1 MRLDRIIKVFLL
13 VSALASVAHADDLE
27 DARRAYGA
35 GEFGE
40 ASTLLRPLAREGN
53 VEAQYLLGRL
63 YEQGDGVAK
72 DESEARRL
80 YQLAAGRG
88 HKLASERLAVV
99 GKSQSADESVALGW
113 YLPAAKQ
120 GDIEAQYNLGYMY
133 ETGWGVSINEK
144 EAARWYQEAATGGHD
159 QAQLRLGLMYMVGAG
174 VAQSKPKG
182 VEWLRKAAAGGSR
195 VAERLV
201 QELFDSADGASLD
214 AVKVISG
221 LRRIIDEG
229 DKRALATLLSS
240 LESARSRRD
249 GDGNG
254 NGRRANNANNNGG
267 GNERAESAP
276 VRATPQA
283 TQPPQTLQTLMPNDA
298 LMPVLSAE
306 SRQSNQSS
314 SSTPGMEGLVDD
326 SNSFRAAQVGASQGK
341 PEAQFE
347 LAVAYIVGRGVRKD
361 QQEALSWFK
370 QAAAKGHD
378 GAQTYM
384 HLWDD
389 QLEAAAAGG
398 TASVG
403 WLKEAARHW
412 DLDAMFRLGYL
423 FETGRGVTTSV
434 VEAAKWYRLAGD
446 QGHVEA
452 RRRLSGVERG
462 GGAAAPSLTG
472 EPGVAVDGLASAPS
486 IGIDG
491 RVAAG
496 ILAVLLA
503 ACVFY
508 VRRKGIPRIPL
519 GSGAAASVIPAG
531 MAKNAGPASEDLAF
545 LKDLWADGAAAH
557 AKATPAAA
565 KPNPAADAA
574 KRAPEGERVVREA
587 RPEKQEQPAKVVAA
601 PVPEVA
607 VAAVA
612 APAKAAAEPA
622 SPVPAATPAAAPAPI
637 TAREQS
643 GKINAADLKSAD
655 DKSRRPSLKGF
666 GATPDL
672 EPASRFDNVRHILA
686 EEFVR
691 VGISRDELAAG
702 RVSADSLFGGAVPL
716 DRAGKVLRR
725 VSGDPQRLS
734 ADSLISEFGS
744 SFAAEGMPAPRK
756 PVPSASGAAIAP
768 PAQPAPIPVQAK
780 PAPVRPAA
788 VKPAPAEVVTPA
800 LDMHAPLTA
809 DEERSLAE
817 VHFNIG
823 LMFARGEGVP
833 KNEQLAAKWYLKAA
847 EEGLA
852 EAQFSLSELY
862 ASGAGVKADPSKA
875 AYWLE
880 MAAKGGY
887 APAREPVRQRNQGG
901 L

>member
-1 MRLDRIIKVFLL
+1 MRLDRITRVFLL

-72 DESEARRL
+72 DENEARRL
-80 YQLAAGRG
+80 YKAAAGRG

-120 GDIEAQYNLGYMY
+120 GDVEAQYNLGYMY

-159 QAQLRLGLMYMVGAG
+159 QAQLRLGMMYMVGAG

-201 QELFDSADGASLD
+201 QELFDSSDGASLD

-221 LRRIIDEG
+221 LRRVIDEG

-240 LESARSRRD
+240 LETARSRR
-249 GDGNG
+249 GGEGNGNG
-254 NGRRANNANNNGG
+254 NGRHATNSNNGG
-267 GNERAESAP
+267 GTERAEPAG
-276 VRATPQA
+276 VRAAPPAPQ
-283 TQPPQTLQTLMPNDA
+283 TPQTLQTLMPNDA
-298 LMPVLSAE
+298 LMPELSTE
-306 SRQSNQSS
+306 SRQGSQVP
-314 SSTPGMEGLVDD
+314 TPGMEGLVDD

-347 LAVAYIVGRGVRKD
+347 LAVAYVVGRGVRKD

-398 TASVG
+398 TVSVG
-403 WLKEAARHW
+403 WLKEAARRW

-446 QGHVEA
+446 QGHAEA

-462 GGAAAPSLTG
+462 GVAVPALTG
-472 EPGVAVDGLASAPS
+472 QPGVAADGVASVPS
-486 IGIDG
+486 TGIDG
-491 RVAAG
+491 RLAAG

-503 ACVFY
+503 VCVFY
-508 VRRKGIPRIPL
+508 VRRKGMPQINL
-519 GSGAAASVIPAG
+519 GSAAAASVIPDG

-557 AKATPAAA
+557 AKAAPAAVR
-565 KPNPAADAA
+565 PNPAADAA

-587 RPEKQEQPAKVVAA
+587 RPEKHELPPKVVAA

-612 APAKAAAEPA
+612 APVKAPEPA
-622 SPVPAATPAAAPAPI
+622 SPVPAAVPSVAPAPI

-655 DKSRRPSLKGF
+655 DKSRRPSPQGF
-666 GATPDL
+666 GATPNL

-756 PVPSASGAAIAP
+756 PVPSASGAAIAS
-768 PAQPAPIPVQAK
+768 PAQPAPVPVQAK

-788 VKPAPAEVVTPA
+788 VKPAAAEVVTPA

-823 LMFARGEGVP
+823 VMFARGEGVP
-833 KNEQLAAKWYLKAA
+833 KNEQLAAKWYQKAA

-852 EAQFSLSELY
+852 EAQFNLSELY
-862 ASGAGVKADPSKA
+862 ASGIGVKADPSKA